1 MYAVRHCLLITPCPA
16 KVAVRLTWRIL
27 LPKWYCT
34 HHLPVQEVWKTGS
47 MRLTHSTALSR
58 NMWSSVSSK
67 APMRPPT
74 TRMLV
79 SNRLMR
85 RLELHFKLVLT
96 HSLALWLTFQ
106 ECHSSWQNGRR
117 DHLLWKGYVC
127 QIFSLSRLYTSN
139 FQVINAWT
147 ECIC

>member
-1 MYAVRHCLLITPCPA
+1 MLITPCPA
-16 KVAVRLTWRIL
+16 RVAIRLNSPIL
-27 LPKWYCT
+27 SHKCYCT
-34 HHLPVQEVWKTGS
+34 HHLPVEEVWKTGS

-58 NMWSSVSSK
+58 NMWSAVSSK

-96 HSLALWLTFQ
+96 HSLALCLTLQ
-106 ECHSSWQNGRR
+106 ECHSYWQNRHYCGKAMSVRFAVGLPSE
-117 DHLLWKGYVC
+117 HMMLA
-127 QIFSLSRLYTSN
+127 TSIYACKTK
-139 FQVINAWT
+139 QM
-147 ECIC
+147 CLDL